1 VWHTEEGIN
10 MAKRLNGKVAFITG
24 ASSGIGA
31 AMARDFA
38 RRGADVVLTARR
50 RDRLEDL
57 AEEIRG
63 MGRRATVAECD
74 VTVDGELEAA
84 VAVAIE
90 ELGRI
95 DYVIANAGFG
105 VAGWFHRRT
114 IDDYRRQFETNVF
127 GVLRTA
133 SATLESLEATGG
145 CLAIMGSVMSFVA
158 LPRSSPYGMSKHAVR
173 ALSEALR
180 HEWRGRG
187 IAVTL
192 LAPGF
197 VDSEIRKVDNQ
208 GRFNSEAPDDLP
220 RWLPMDTAVAARKMV
235 SATLRRKRE
244 AVITG
249 HGHIAVFLARH
260 TPGLLDFLIRHFAVS
275 GRREP
280 GA

>member
-1 VWHTEEGIN
+1 
-10 MAKRLNGKVAFITG
+10 MAKRLAGKVAFITG

-31 AMARDFA
+31 AMAREFA

-50 RDRLEDL
+50 RDRLEEL

-63 MGRRATVAECD
+63 MGRRAAIAQCD
-74 VTVDGELEAA
+74 VTTDGDLEAA
-84 VAVAIE
+84 VATALD

-105 VAGWFHRRT
+105 VAGWFYSRSL
-114 IDDYRRQFETNVF
+114 DDYRRQFETNVF
-127 GVLRTA
+127 GVLRTGF
-133 SATLESLEATGG
+133 ATYDALEASGG
-145 CLAIMGSVMSFVA
+145 CFAVMGSVMSFVS
-158 LPRSSPYGMSKHAVR
+158 LPKSSPYAMSKHAVR
-173 ALSEALR
+173 ALSESLR

-187 IAVTL
+187 IGVTL

-197 VDSEIRKVDNQ
+197 VDSEIRKVDNR
-208 GRFNSEAPDDLP
+208 GRFNAEAPDDLP
-220 RWLPMDTAVAARKMV
+220 RWLPMDTAEAARKMV
-235 SATLRRKRE
+235 TATVRRKRE

-260 TPGLLDFLIRHFAVS
+260 TPGLLDFLIRHFSLS

-280 GA
+280 EA

>member
-1 VWHTEEGIN
+1 MT
-10 MAKRLNGKVAFITG
+10 KRLDGKVAFMTG

-38 RRGADVVLTARR
+38 GRGADVVLTARR

-57 AEEIRG
+57 AREIRG
-63 MGRRATVAECD
+63 TGRQAVVAECD
-74 VTVDGELEAA
+74 VTVDGDVEQA
-84 VAVAIE
+84 VATALD

-114 IDDYRRQFETNVF
+114 LDDYRRQFETNVF

-133 SATLESLEATGG
+133 AGSMSALEATGG
-145 CLAIMGSVMSFVA
+145 CLAIMGSVMSFAA
-158 LPRSSPYGMSKHAVR
+158 LPGASPYSMSKHSVR
-173 ALSEALR
+173 AFAEALR

-197 VDSEIRKVDNQ
+197 VDSEIRQVDNE
-208 GRFNSEAPDDLP
+208 GEFNPEAEDPVP
-220 RWLPMDTAVAARKMV
+220 AWLSMDTTKAARKLV
-235 SATLRRKRE
+235 TATVRRRRE
-244 AVITG
+244 KVITG
-249 HGHIAVFLARH
+249 HGHLAVFLSRH
-260 TPGLLDFLIRHFAVS
+260 APWALDFLIRRFAIQ
-275 GRREP
+275 GRREE
-280 GA
+280 GGR